1 MGKRDI
7 RNTNLRQFPETTKE
21 DVEVIWGE
29 DRWMAIYLMG
39 QGRNLYS
46 STEEYSASGS
56 FIIPS
61 HGDNFFLLLWSL
73 SVGYDLIAREPRPR
87 FFFPK
92 EIMVKF
98 LNSFLECSRKRGEW
112 FLGMRSLAKFNSM
125 EGVKS
130 LSGSKGETWG
140 TGGHISMIRY
150 WLE

>member
-1 MGKRDI
+1 MSKRDI
-7 RNTNLRQFPETTKE
+7 RNTNLRQFPETAKE
-21 DVEVIWGE
+21 DLEVIRGE
-29 DRWMAIYLMG
+29 ERWVAIYLMG

-46 STEEYSASGS
+46 STEEYSTSRS
-56 FIIPS
+56 FIITS
-61 HGDNFFLLLWSL
+61 HDDNFFSTSL
-73 SVGYDLIAREPRPR
+73 ASIRWLRSDRKRTEAS

-130 LSGSKGETWG
+130 LSGSKGE
-140 TGGHISMIRY
+140 I
-150 WLE
+150 